1 MTSNTLNNSL
11 FLRACRGEQTERPPV
26 WFMRQAG
33 RYMAEYRA
41 IRANQSMLETIFT
54 PELAAE
60 ITLQPI
66 NAFGFDAA
74 IIFADILPPLMG
86 MGLDLEFVKGVGP
99 RLENALSSP
108 ADIDHLATPPAAA
121 TNLAQT
127 LQAIQLVT
135 ADLTPRGIPLIG
147 FAGAPFTLAS
157 YAIEGGGSKNYL
169 KTKSLMAGEPS
180 AWKRLMNKLVTVQAD
195 YLVQQVK
202 AGASALQIFDS
213 WAGLALGREDY
224 LRYVLPYNQKLV
236 EMLHKQVDVPV
247 IYFSTG
253 TGAYLPDIATI
264 GSDVVGIDW
273 RVPLDQAWD
282 LIGHE
287 RAIQGNLDPAALLY
301 PWPELKARVDDV
313 LERAG
318 GRPGHIFNLGHGIFP
333 SVPVENVQRVV
344 DYIQSN
350 QSSVSSDQS
359 SVSSNQF
366 SVSSRTRSEA
376 RESERVTGHRLRNT
390 GPTGVLV
397 MAYGG
402 PDSLEDLPGYLSDIR
417 SGRPTTTAVLD
428 EISNNYRQIGGKSP
442 LLGISEAQMAGVAGS
457 FDPDKVR
464 FYLGMRHWSPWIE
477 DVVGQMIADGIGEA
491 VSIVLAPHY
500 SKLSV
505 AKYQQKVQDGLDMYR
520 GQINFQHI
528 KSYHDHPLL
537 IQAFAARVQDG
548 LSRWPEEER
557 EGVHVI
563 FSAHSLPERILKM
576 GDPYDSQLRET
587 AELIAAAAGLPAAR
601 WSWSYQS
608 AGRSPEPWLGPQLDE
623 HLRALAAQ
631 GIRDVISIPVGFVC
645 DHVEILFDIDI
656 QAQEI
661 ARELGMRL
669 ERPPALNTDPL
680 FIEAL
685 VDVITENLKQKTEDE
700 K

>member
-1 MTSNTLNNSL
+1 
-11 FLRACRGEQTERPPV
+11 
-26 WFMRQAG
+26 MRQAG
-33 RYMAEYRA
+33 RYMPEYRA
-41 IRANQSMLETIFT
+41 VRANQSMLETIFN
-54 PELAAE
+54 PQLAAE

-86 MGLDLEFVKGVGP
+86 MGLQLEFVQGVGP

-108 ADIDHLATPPAAA
+108 ADIDQLATPPASA
-121 TNLAQT
+121 TELANT
-127 LQAIQLVT
+127 LEAIKLVT
-135 ADLTPRGIPLIG
+135 AELTPRGIPLIG

-169 KTKSLMAGEPS
+169 KAKSLMAGEPS
-180 AWKRLMNKLVTVQAD
+180 AWKRLMTKLVTVQAD
-195 YLVQQVK
+195 YLLQQVQ
-202 AGASALQIFDS
+202 AGASAVQIFDS

-224 LRYVLPYNQKLV
+224 DRYVLPYNRLLV
-236 EMLHKQVDVPV
+236 EMVKEQVDVPV

-253 TGAYLPDIATI
+253 TSAYLSDIATI
-264 GSDVVGIDW
+264 GSDVIGIDW
-273 RVPLDQAWD
+273 RLPLDDAWEQ
-282 LIGHE
+282 IGTD
-287 RAIQGNLDPAALLY
+287 RPIQGNLDPAALLY

-313 LERAG
+313 LHRAG

-333 SVPVENVQRVV
+333 SVPVENVRRVV
-344 DYIQSN
+344 DYIQSK
-350 QSSVSSDQS
+350 QY
-359 SVSSNQF
+359 SVSSNQL
-366 SVSSRTRSEA
+366 SVTSNQLPVNSDQMPVEK
-376 RESERVTGHRLRNT
+376 ELVTGHRSLNT

-402 PDSLEDLPGYLSDIR
+402 PESLEDLPGYLADIR
-417 SGRPTTTAVLD
+417 GGRPTTPAVLE

-442 LLGISEAQMAGVAGS
+442 LLGISEAQVAALAEY
-457 FDPDKVR
+457 FDPETTR

-477 DVVGQMIADGIGEA
+477 DVVGQMIADGITDA
-491 VSIVLAPHY
+491 VSIVLAPHF

-520 GQINFQHI
+520 GQIKFRHI
-528 KSYHDHPLL
+528 KSYHDQPKL
-537 IQAFAARVQDG
+537 IQAFADRVAEG

-557 EGVHVI
+557 DQVHVI
-563 FSAHSLPERILKM
+563 FSAHSLPERIIKM

-587 AELIAAAAGLPAAR
+587 AGLIAEAANLPSDR

-623 HLRALAAQ
+623 HLRALAQQ

-645 DHVEILFDIDI
+645 DHVEILYDIDI
-656 QAQEI
+656 QAQ
-661 ARELGMRL
+661 AVAAELGMRL

-685 VDVITENLKQKTEDE
+685 ADVIKGESDQ
-700 K
+700 

>member
-1 MTSNTLNNSL
+1 MTNNQLTNSL
-11 FLRACRGEQTERPPV
+11 FLRACRGEATERLPV

-41 IRANQSMLETIFT
+41 IRAKQSMLETIFT
-54 PELAAE
+54 PELAAA

-66 NAFGFDAA
+66 DAFGFDAA

-86 MGLDLEFVKGVGP
+86 MGLELEFVKGVGP

-108 ADIDHLATPPAAA
+108 SDIDHLATPPAAA
-121 TNLAQT
+121 TKLANT
-127 LQAIQLVT
+127 LEAIKLVT
-135 ADLTPRGIPLIG
+135 AELTPRGIPLIG

-157 YAIEGGGSKNYL
+157 YAIEGGGSRNYL

-180 AWKRLMNKLVTVQAD
+180 AWARLMNKLVTVQAD
-195 YLVQQVK
+195 YLLQQAQV
-202 AGASALQIFDS
+202 GASALQIFDS

-224 LRYVLPYNQKLV
+224 LRYVQPYNKKLV
-236 EMLHKQVDVPV
+236 ELLRRGTAAPI

-253 TGAYLPDIATI
+253 TGAYLSDVAAI
-264 GSDVVGIDW
+264 GSDVVGVDW
-273 RVPLDQAWD
+273 RVPLDEAWEQ
-282 LIGHE
+282 IGQE
-287 RAIQGNLDPAALLY
+287 RPIQGNLDPAALLY

-313 LERAG
+313 LMRAD

-333 SVPVENVQRVV
+333 SVPVENVRRVV
-344 DYIQSN
+344 DYIK
-350 QSSVSSDQS
+350 SVN
-359 SVSSNQF
+359 SNQF
-366 SVSSRTRSEA
+366 SASSESSVDSELNTEHRS
-376 RESERVTGHRLRNT
+376 LNT
-390 GPTGVLV
+390 EKIGVLV

-402 PDSLEDLPGYLSDIR
+402 PDSLDDLPGYLADIR
-417 SGRPTTTAVLD
+417 SGRPTTPAVLE
-428 EISNNYRQIGGKSP
+428 EIGNNYRQIGGKSP
-442 LLGISEAQMAGVAGS
+442 LRGISEAQVAALAQH
-457 FDPDKVR
+457 FDPEQVR

-477 DVVGQMIADGIGEA
+477 DIVGQMIDDGITDA

-500 SKLSV
+500 SNLSV
-505 AKYQQKVQDGLDMYR
+505 AKYQQKVQDGLEMYR
-520 GQINFQHI
+520 GRINFRHI

-537 IQAFAARVQDG
+537 IRAFSERVADG
-548 LSRWPEEER
+548 LARWPAEER
-557 EGVHVI
+557 DQVHI
-563 FSAHSLPERILKM
+563 LFSAHSLPERILKM
-576 GDPYDSQLRET
+576 GDPYDGQLRET
-587 AELIAAAAGLPAAR
+587 AALIAADAGLRDDR

-608 AGRSPEPWLGPQLDE
+608 AGRSPEPWLGPPLDE

-631 GIRDVISIPVGFVC
+631 GVRNVISIPVGFVC
-645 DHVEILFDIDI
+645 DHVEILYDIDI

-685 VDVITENLKQKTEDE
+685 ADVITENIKHKEQKT
-700 K
+700 